1 MECRYAVAAFVAVV
15 VVAVTGVGVVVV
27 AVAVAKRNKG
37 GCINCAL
44 DERTADVNMRLMALL
59 SPTKSAQLFSEA
71 VNEKR
76 CNGGSLAL
84 APSGTNSR

>member
-15 VVAVTGVGVVVV
+15 VVAVTGVSVVV
-27 AVAVAKRNKG
+27 VAVAKRNKG

>member
-1 MECRYAVAAFVAVV
+1 MECRYAAAAFVAVV
-15 VVAVTGVGVVVV
+15 VVAVTGVGVVV
-27 AVAVAKRNKG
+27 VAVAKRNKG

>member
-1 MECRYAVAAFVAVV
+1 MECRYAAVAFVAVV
-15 VVAVTGVGVVVV
+15 VVAVTGVGVVV
-27 AVAVAKRNKG
+27 VAVAKRNKG